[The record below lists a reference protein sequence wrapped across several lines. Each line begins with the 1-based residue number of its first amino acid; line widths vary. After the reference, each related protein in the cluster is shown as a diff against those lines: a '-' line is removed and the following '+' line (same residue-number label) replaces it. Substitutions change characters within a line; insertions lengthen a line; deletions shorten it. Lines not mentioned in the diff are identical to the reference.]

1 MGMDWTQNDFRLDGI
16 DDNVEIYGGGNIQ
29 GAGGNNEYTAIRA
42 TARMPSRNSNCRLA
56 TSTLNSAI
64 PRAGS

>member
-1 MGMDWTQNDFRLDGI
+1 MGIDLTQNDFRLDGI

-29 GAGGNNEYTAIRA
+29 GAGGNNGYTSFVPPPDAIQEFKLQ
-42 TARMPSRNSNCRLA
+42 TA